1 MRVRDV
7 MKKKVKIIRPETTL
21 KEAAK
26 IMSKNK
32 IGSLAIVR
40 KKEIAGIITE
50 RDILKNIEALNKRVS
65 SFMTKKVI
73 SIDSYQ
79 HIEIA
84 ADLMSQNKIKRVL
97 VTEGDKLKGI
107 ITATDIIANSNLL
120 NDSFLL

>member
-1 MRVRDV
+1 MKVKDI
-7 MKKKVKIIRPETTL
+7 MKKDVIIIEPEITL
-21 KEAAK
+21 KEAAR
-26 IMSKNK
+26 IMSKKN
-32 IGSLAIVR
+32 IGSLAIVN

-50 RDILKNIEALNKRVS
+50 RDILKNIDALNKKVS

-73 SIDSYQ
+73 SIDSYK

-84 ADLMSQNKIKRVL
+84 ADLMSHNKIKRIL

-107 ITATDIIANSNLL
+107 ITATDIIANSDLL